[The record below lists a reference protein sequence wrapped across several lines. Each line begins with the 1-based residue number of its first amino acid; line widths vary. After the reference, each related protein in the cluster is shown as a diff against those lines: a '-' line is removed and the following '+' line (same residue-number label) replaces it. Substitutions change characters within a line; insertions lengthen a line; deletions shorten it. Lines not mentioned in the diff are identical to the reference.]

1 MSDLIKRSDAI
12 EAVVCHIWHL
22 PNEVYKQ
29 FNCENIVRE
38 VVEDAIERLP
48 SAEAVTHGRLI
59 NADALMDLLKKRKQ
73 FFVDSYGGS
82 FHYMSEKD
90 QARCDE
96 INACIASIV
105 NAPTESAE
113 TVQSG
118 EWIETI
124 SGNGWNEWSV
134 LKCSL
139 CGATIEDKQ
148 NRLWEYNFCPS
159 CGAAMKQ
166 NL

>member
-59 NADALMDLLKKRKQ
+59 DADALIGLLKKRKQ
-73 FFVDSYGGS
+73 FFIDSYGGS
-82 FHYMSEKD
+82 FHCMSEKD

-113 TVQSG
+113 VVQSG
-118 EWIETI
+118 EWIMKHDGVIFKRTWGVC
-124 SGNGWNEWSV
+124 SCCGNTLDFDGLNA
-134 LKCSL
+134 
-139 CGATIEDKQ
+139 GRGDA
-148 NRLWEYNFCPS
+148 NFCPN
-159 CGAAMKQ
+159 CGANMR
-166 NL
+166 